1 MVKTN
6 FRIMSMVNAN
16 NPSHYKVIVIG
27 LFVTLFGVYI
37 KQIIEHS
44 LVIDLLGW
52 VLTFVGALIS
62 ISGVFKILKG

>member
-1 MVKTN
+1 
-6 FRIMSMVNAN
+6 MSMVNAN

-52 VLTFVGALIS
+52 VLTFLGALIS
-62 ISGVFKILKG
+62 IAGVFKILKG

>member
-1 MVKTN
+1 MIKIN
-6 FRIMSMVNAN
+6 LRIMSMVNAN

-52 VLTFVGALIS
+52 VLTFLGALIS
-62 ISGVFKILKG
+62 IAGVFKILKG

>member
-1 MVKTN
+1 
-6 FRIMSMVNAN
+6 MSMVNAN

-44 LVIDLLGW
+44 TVIDLLGW

-62 ISGVFKILKG
+62 IAGVFKILKG

>member
-1 MVKTN
+1 
-6 FRIMSMVNAN
+6 MSMVNAN

-44 LVIDLLGW
+44 TVIDLLGW